1 MRESHNSPYQPKE
14 EVRRFTIAYR
24 CPLSEKCCRREWNVG
39 IFIVNQLGKHG
50 FPCDFF
56 NYQIKYLEKQE
67 FDPIFAG
74 RDWSCSNMENLR
86 CIVSAINERI

>member
-14 EVRRFTIAYR
+14 EVRRFTMAYR
-24 CPLSEKCCRREWNVG
+24 CPLSEKCGRREWNVG

-56 NYQIKYLEKQE
+56 
-67 FDPIFAG
+67 
-74 RDWSCSNMENLR
+74 
-86 CIVSAINERI
+86 